1 MEGIVEAYKTHGGVS
16 PIPTVVPEPTHY
28 QTIGHNGVR
37 ALWVLFV
44 AMTVVSAIF
53 ALLSWNVAVQRRVFY
68 FLTTLTTL
76 ISALAYFAMASGQT
90 SYFNCTSVR
99 DHHKHIPDT
108 HHDVC
113 RQVFWARYVD
123 WAISTPILVL
133 ELSLLAGIDGA
144 HTIFAIVANVIFVLA
159 GAFSAVGHANTAQKW
174 GWYAISIIGYLFT
187 IWHVAVHGSRT
198 SRARGTKIARLFGSI
213 SVAALILWTV
223 YIVVWGAAGGA
234 WKVKVGTEVVIYAVL
249 DVLTKAVLGLWL
261 ITATRQNRDTTPEI
275 GGYWA
280 NGAGAEGTIRV
291 GDDDEG
297 A

>member
-1 MEGIVEAYKTHGGVS
+1 MEAYKTHGGVS

-44 AMTVVSAIF
+44 AMTIVSALF

-68 FLTTLTTL
+68 FLSTLATI

-90 SYFNCTSVR
+90 SYFNCASVR
-99 DHHKHIPDT
+99 DQHKHIPDT

-123 WAISTPILVL
+123 WALTTPILVL
-133 ELSLLAGIDGA
+133 ELCLLAGVDGA
-144 HTIFAIVANVIFVLA
+144 HTIMAIVANVIFVLA

-174 GWYAISIIGYLFT
+174 GWYAISLVAFVFT
-187 IWHVAVHGSRT
+187 VWHVAVPGSRT
-198 SRARGTKIARLFGSI
+198 SRARGSTIARLFGSV
-213 SVAALILWTV
+213 SVAALILWIV
-223 YIVVWGAAGGA
+223 YIAVWGAAGGA

-249 DVLTKAVLGLWL
+249 DVLTKAVLGLWI
-261 ITATRQNRDTTPEI
+261 ITATRKNRDTTPEI